1 MGSLEK
7 RLEALEES
15 YRTSEAGQRAATAT
29 REREE
34 LRRKVW
40 SSTLNAVA
48 WIRRAPVDSP
58 QWGYEVGKL
67 RDESPFAIAT
77 HVAALA
83 TLEHPDED
91 EARRILAEVEAERGI
106 EDSPLWEM
114 IESVVAA
121 MDRMREP
128 HGVLGAE

>member
-1 MGSLEK
+1 MASLEK
-7 RLEALEES
+7 RLEVLEES
-15 YRTSEAGQRAATAT
+15 YRTSEAGQRATTAS

-58 QWGYEVGKL
+58 QWRYEVGKL
-67 RDESPFAIAT
+67 RDKSPFAIAT

-106 EDSPLWEM
+106 EDSPLWKM
-114 IESVVAA
+114 IEGVIAA
-121 MDRMREP
+121 MERMGEQR
-128 HGVLGAE
+128 GF